1 MIKSACTIRVPQSKY
16 TTTGWSL
23 HKLLINDDIECC
35 VKKFTLRLSK
45 RRGTN
50 QKLLVLQKKCLAE
63 GVQEVETTARTVHFQ
78 PTTLP
83 ATQHANITEPH
94 AVLRFWT
101 NSHKTQCSAE
111 GSASR
116 RTLTVTNRN
125 QTIGHVCF
133 WKTWG
138 QTQSMSRCK
147 RGYCLRDA
155 HKKRGD
161 RRGVV
166 LKVFH
171 EKQLNYKFDNL
182 ECAPKFFTDKR
193 PHRL

>member
-1 MIKSACTIRVPQSKY
+1 MTLNVAWKSLLCVCPSVEVPTRSF
-16 TTTGWSL
+16 S
-23 HKLLINDDIECC
+23 C
-35 VKKFTLRLSK
+35 F
-45 RRGTN
+45 
-50 QKLLVLQKKCLAE
+50 KKCLAE

-147 RGYCLRDA
+147 RGYWLKDE

-166 LKVFH
+166 SR
-171 EKQLNYKFDNL
+171 
-182 ECAPKFFTDKR
+182 FFTKNSWTTNSTTWSARQSFSLTNALTDFR
-193 PHRL
+193 